1 MFVLKYFNVIFAFYR
16 KCPKF
21 IDSFKI
27 DFDW

>member
-1 MFVLKYFNVIFAFYR
+1 MFVLKYFNIIFAFYR
-16 KCPKF
+16 KCLKF